1 MKICSAQQL
10 KAWDHHT
17 MIHTPISSLD
27 LMERAAQVFTARL
40 VLLAPAQHYLV
51 VCGSGNNGGDGLA
64 VARLLR
70 ERGFHVEVILFQTQ
84 RLSEDARVNYELALQ
99 HEIKIKT
106 IKAVSDLTV
115 SEWTIYHEQDYVWI
129 DALFGTGLNRPL
141 EGEAA
146 LLVHQINAL
155 RKKVIAIDLPSGLS
169 ADQEAQETDAI
180 IKATA
185 TVTFQVPKR
194 TFFYASSKPF
204 VGAWYVE
211 DIGLLSSFLPSLE
224 AKTYYTTLSS
234 VQQIYK
240 PRAVFAHKGNFGKGL
255 LMAGSYGMMG
265 AAVLAARACLRSG
278 IGLLK
283 VYTPR
288 CGYQILQT
296 TVPEAMVL
304 CDDDAE
310 EFVAIPE
317 VLDYTA
323 MAIGPGWKE
332 TDTALQVLTA
342 LLKTVK
348 LPMVIDASALNLIS
362 RDTNILSHVPAGS
375 ILTPHH
381 KELERLAGKSLTRQE
396 SEAFALAWAQ
406 AYGIV
411 LVLKGKHTAVVFP
424 DGTIHYNATGNV
436 GMAKGG
442 SGDCLTGI
450 LLSLLAQGY
459 AAEEAAI
466 MGVYMHGY
474 AGDRAASYHSKEA
487 MLPSD
492 LIECLGEFFEK
503 VNT

>member
-10 KAWDHHT
+10 KAWDQYT
-17 MIHTPISSLD
+17 MTHTPISSLD

-40 VLLAPAQHYLV
+40 VSLAPAQHYLV
-51 VCGSGNNGGDGLA
+51 ICGYGNNGGDGLA
-64 VARLLR
+64 VARLLK
-70 ERGFHVEVILFQTQ
+70 EKGFDVEVILFQTQ
-84 RLSEDARVNYELALQ
+84 HLAEDTSANYEAALQ
-99 HEIKIKT
+99 HEVKIKT
-106 IKAVSDLTV
+106 IKAASDLTV
-115 SEWTIYHEQDYVWI
+115 SDWNVYHQQEYVLI

-146 LLVHQINAL
+146 LFVHQINAL
-155 RKKVIAIDLPSGLS
+155 NEKIIAIDLPSGLS
-169 ADQEAQETDAI
+169 ADREVQEGDVI
-180 IKATA
+180 VKATA
-185 TVTFQVPKR
+185 TITFQVPKK

-204 VGAWYVE
+204 IGAWYVE
-211 DIGLLSSFLPSLE
+211 DIGLLALYLQSLE
-224 AKTYYTTLSS
+224 VKSYYTTLST
-234 VQQIYK
+234 VQHIYK
-240 PRAVFAHKGNFGKGL
+240 PRAVFSHKGNFGKGL

-265 AAVLAARACLRSG
+265 AAVLSARACLRSG

-288 CGYQILQT
+288 CGYQIMQT
-296 TVPEAMVL
+296 AVPEAMVL

-310 EFVAIPE
+310 EFASIPDG
-317 VLDYTA
+317 LDYTA

-332 TDTALQVLTA
+332 SDTALQVLTA
-342 LLKTVK
+342 LLKTAK

-381 KELERLAGKSLTRQE
+381 KELERLAGKSLTRQQ
-396 SEAFALAWAQ
+396 SEIFALEWAQ
-406 AYGIV
+406 AYGII
-411 LVLKGKHTAVVFP
+411 LVLKGKHTVVILP
-424 DGTIHYNATGNV
+424 DGTIHYNSTGNA

-459 AAEEAAI
+459 VAEQAAI